1 MMFLK
6 FWNFGHD
13 KNSSRRTPRP
23 FKNVEN
29 GDFQPFLGHILGNRC
44 WPNVT
49 QGSEGH
55 FKGVRDEKYDLWESE
70 NRIERL
76 HTTSW
81 VSPRYLYVLA
91 AQKKTKIRVILC
103 IFHDIAVRSENQDVS
118 MNWMTR
124 SSSGWVLMAKTFLQL
139 KSMISEFSKTMP
151 SVLIRNLVIFLNIV
165 ENVKNNT
172 NFCFFLR
179 NEKI

>member
-1 MMFLK
+1 MMFSK

-13 KNSSRRTPRP
+13 KNSSRRTPRL

-55 FKGVRDEKYDLWESE
+55 FKGFRDEKYDLWASQ

-81 VSPRYLYVLA
+81 VSPRYLYFLVTQKNQKFVLFCA
-91 AQKKTKIRVILC
+91 FSTIL
-103 IFHDIAVRSENQDVS
+103 RKNNQMSYED
-118 MNWMTR
+118 TR
-124 SSSGWVLMAKTFLQL
+124 HGFGKLWYHTFQML
-139 KSMISEFSKTMP
+139 KSVT
-151 SVLIRNLVIFLNIV
+151 IRTHPEELLVIQFI
-165 ENVKNNT
+165 EKSR
-172 NFCFFLR
+172 FDS
-179 NEKI
+179 NEIFKIK

>member
-1 MMFLK
+1 MFSK

-49 QGSEGH
+49 QGFEGH
-55 FKGVRDEKYDLWESE
+55 FKGFRDEKYDLWASQ

-81 VSPRYLYVLA
+81 VSPRYLYFLVT
-91 AQKKTKIRVILC
+91 QKKTKNSC
-103 IFHDIAVRSENQDVS
+103 
-118 MNWMTR
+118 
-124 SSSGWVLMAKTFLQL
+124 
-139 KSMISEFSKTMP
+139 
-151 SVLIRNLVIFLNIV
+151 
-165 ENVKNNT
+165 
-172 NFCFFLR
+172 CFVHFPR
-179 NEKI
+179 YWEKITRCRMRTLGTVLESSDIILFRCKKVWP